1 MKNENDNVIE
11 VLYTEDCPFWREVT
25 ETIEEILKESKI
37 KAVVKR
43 VKVSGEDEAKRLRFP
58 GSPTVRINGVDVDP
72 MFKETTGAIGCRVYM
87 YQGKMYEFPPK
98 DMIAKAVKRLI
109 KK

>member
-25 ETIEEILKESKI
+25 ETIEEVLKESKI

-58 GSPTVRINGVDVDP
+58 GSPTVRINDVDVDP
-72 MFKETTGAIGCRVYM
+72 MFKETTGAISCRVYT
-87 YQGKMYEFPPK
+87 YQGKIYELPPK